1 MTTDNNIIFN
11 NLYNKFKKYMDER
24 IPEII
29 KNARYKEAIPTLI
42 SNEIDDY
49 MDEYGLKEEV
59 VLKLWDTYNEKEKK
73 WEKIEM
79 IY

>member
-1 MTTDNNIIFN
+1 MTTDNNIIFD
-11 NLYNKFKKYMDER
+11 NLYNKFKKYMDKR

-29 KNARYKEAIPTLI
+29 KNTRYKEAIPTLI

-59 VLKLWDTYNEKEKK
+59 VLKLWDTYNKKEKK
-73 WEKIEM
+73 
-79 IY
+79 

>member
-59 VLKLWDTYNEKEKK
+59 VLKLWDTYDKAVGSFITRGEK
-73 WEKIEM
+73 
-79 IY
+79 

>member
-1 MTTDNNIIFN
+1 MMTTDNDIIFDH
-11 NLYNKFKKYMDER
+11 LYDEFKEYMDER
-24 IPEII
+24 IPQII
-29 KNARYKEAIPTLI
+29 KNTRYSEAIPTLI

-73 WEKIEM
+73 
-79 IY
+79 

>member
-1 MTTDNNIIFN
+1 MTTDNDIIFDH
-11 NLYNKFKKYMDER
+11 LYDEFKEYMDER
-24 IPEII
+24 IPQII
-29 KNARYKEAIPTLI
+29 KNTRYSEAIPTLI
-42 SNEIDDY
+42 SNEVEYY

-59 VLKLWDTYNEKEKK
+59 VIKLWDTYNEKEKK

>member
-1 MTTDNNIIFN
+1 MTTDNDIIFDH
-11 NLYNKFKKYMDER
+11 LYDEFKEYMDER
-24 IPEII
+24 IPQII
-29 KNARYKEAIPTLI
+29 KNTKYSEAIPTLI